1 MKAIQFL
8 GMTAFMAAMLTGCSN
23 DSELAHSNFPDDN
36 IIRVT
41 AGVNGAITR
50 AETLGTE
57 LNSDF
62 KFSLTVINKAPL
74 KEGENSNKYTYG
86 NRIFKK
92 ETGTEWSCDKI
103 LLWQDAKTP
112 VDVAALAPASSSD
125 TFYDSYDF
133 WDEKITPMEY
143 SITADQNPQKPEN
156 DLLYY
161 YKSNLVPKDALNSSG
176 KLDIQFNHAFS
187 MIDINVTLGTEY
199 SQQENPIKEVI
210 VGGSKLKATI
220 DVANSEGKGVAYAST
235 PGETSTTGE
244 NPETDIIT
252 TPGTF
257 TKATTDE
264 EKSKAAY
271 SCILIPQKID
281 ANKFKVTLKTSSKT
295 YVWTSP
301 SAITLESGHKYTL
314 ELKMGKDKLT
324 AQKGNISAGSWTE
337 GTESDST
344 LGTK

>member
-23 DSELAHSNFPDDN
+23 DSDLAHSNFPDDN

-41 AGVNGAITR
+41 AGVNGAVTR
-50 AETLGTE
+50 AETVAP
-57 LNSDF
+57 LNSN
-62 KFSLTVINKAPL
+62 FSLTVVNKAPL
-74 KEGENSNKYTYG
+74 KEGERYSTYSYG
-86 NRIFKK
+86 NKFFQKN
-92 ETGTEWSCDKI
+92 GSEWICSTP
-103 LLWQDAKTP
+103 LLWQDADTK
-112 VDVAALAPASSSD
+112 VDVAALAPAID
-125 TFYDSYDF
+125 EMTFNGIYNYMQ
-133 WDEKITPMEY
+133 KIQTLEY
-143 SITADQNPQKPEN
+143 SISDNQETQKPVNKN

-161 YKSNLVPKDALNSSG
+161 YQSDLVPRTALNSDG

-187 MIDINVTLGTEY
+187 MIDIIVTLGTEY
-199 SQQENPIKEVI
+199 SNKENPINKVI

-220 DVANSEGKGVAYAST
+220 DVTNSKGKGVAYAST
-235 PGETSTTGE
+235 PEETSTTGE

-264 EKSKAAY
+264 ENSEAKF
-271 SCILIPQKID
+271 SCILIPQTID

-301 SAITLESGHKYTL
+301 SAITLETGHKYTL
-314 ELKMGKDKLT
+314 ALTMGKDKLT
-324 AQKGNISAGSWTE
+324 AQKGNISAVSWTE
-337 GTESDST
+337 GTGSDST

>member
-41 AGVNGAITR
+41 AGVNGAVTR
-50 AETLGTE
+50 ALGTE

-187 MIDINVTLGTEY
+187 MIDIIVTLGTEY
-199 SQQENPIKEVI
+199 SNKENPINKVI
-210 VGGSKLKATI
+210 VGGSKLKATV
-220 DVANSEGKGVAYAST
+220 DVANSEGYGVAYPSES
-235 PGETSTTGE
+235 GN

-252 TPGTF
+252 TPGEF
-257 TKATTDE
+257 TMATTDHSTA
-264 EKSKAAY
+264 KF
-271 SCILIPQKID
+271 SCILIPQTID

-301 SAITLESGHKYTL
+301 DAITLETGHRYTL
-314 ELKMGKDKLT
+314 DLRMGKDKLT

-337 GTESDST
+337 GTAPGSS

>member
-23 DSELAHSNFPDDN
+23 DSELAHSNFPADN

-41 AGVNGAITR
+41 AGVNGAVTR

-57 LNSDF
+57 LNSNF

-86 NRIFKK
+86 NRIFEKTG
-92 ETGTEWSCDKI
+92 TGTEWSCRDI
-103 LLWQDAKTP
+103 LLWQDAETK
-112 VDVAALAPASSSD
+112 VDVAALAPAID
-125 TFYDSYDF
+125 NTTFRDSYDF
-133 WDEKITPMEY
+133 WDEKITTMEY
-143 SITADQNPQKPEN
+143 SITADQKTQSEAN

-161 YKSNLVPKDALNSSG
+161 YKSNMDPGKELKDG
-176 KLDIQFNHAFS
+176 KLNIQFNHAFS
-187 MIDINVTLGTEY
+187 MIDIIVTLGTEY

-210 VGGSKLKATI
+210 VGGSKLTATI
-220 DVANSEGKGVAYAST
+220 DVANSEGNVAYAST
-235 PGETSTTGE
+235 EGE

-257 TKATTDE
+257 TKKTDE
-264 EKSKAAY
+264 EKWKAAY
-271 SCILIPQKID
+271 SCILIPQTIE

-295 YVWTSP
+295 YVWTS
-301 SAITLESGHKYTL
+301 SEDITLETGHKYTL
-314 ELKMGKDKLT
+314 ALTMGKDKLT
-324 AQKGNISAGSWTE
+324 AQKGNISAVSWTE
-337 GTESDST
+337 GTNPGST

>member
-41 AGVNGAITR
+41 AGVNGAVTR
-50 AETLGTE
+50 VETMGTE
-57 LNSDF
+57 LNSN
-62 KFSLTVINKAPL
+62 FSLTVINKAPL
-74 KEGENSNKYTYG
+74 KEGERYSIYSYG
-86 NRIFKK
+86 NKFFQKK
-92 ETGTEWSCDKI
+92 GSEWICNDI
-103 LLWQDAKTP
+103 LRWQDADTK
-112 VDVAALAPASSSD
+112 VDVAALAPAID
-125 TFYDSYDF
+125 DMTFNGIYHYK
-133 WDEKITPMEY
+133 EKIKILEY
-143 SITADQNPQKPEN
+143 SISDNQETPKPEN

-161 YKSNLVPKDALNSSG
+161 YKSDLVPRTELKDG
-176 KLDIQFNHAFS
+176 KLNIQFNHAFS

-199 SQQENPIKEVI
+199 SQQENPINKVI
-210 VGGSKLKATI
+210 IGGSKLKATV
-220 DVANSEGKGVAYAST
+220 DVTNRNSYGVAYAST
-235 PGETSTTGE
+235 EGE

-252 TPGTF
+252 TPGEF
-257 TKATTDE
+257 TMATTDHSTA
-264 EKSKAAY
+264 KF
-271 SCILIPQKID
+271 SCILIPQTID

-301 SAITLESGHKYTL
+301 NAITLEPGHKYTL
-314 ELKMGKDKLT
+314 ALTMGRDKLT

-337 GTESDST
+337 GTGSDST

>member
-23 DSELAHSNFPDDN
+23 DSDLAHSNFPDDN

-41 AGVNGAITR
+41 AGVNGAVTR
-50 AETLGTE
+50 ADQLGTE
-57 LNSDF
+57 LNSN
-62 KFSLTVINKAPL
+62 FSLTVINKAPL
-74 KEGENSNKYTYG
+74 NEGERSNKYTYG
-86 NRIFKK
+86 NRVFKK
-92 ETGTEWSCDKI
+92 TGTEWICNDI
-103 LLWQDAKTP
+103 LLWQDAETK
-112 VDVAALAPASSSD
+112 VDVAALAPAID
-125 TFYDSYDF
+125 NTTFRDSYDF
-133 WDEKITPMEY
+133 WDEKITTMEY
-143 SITADQNPQKPEN
+143 SITADQKTQSEAN

-161 YKSNLVPKDALNSSG
+161 YKSNLVPKNELNTDG

-199 SQQENPIKEVI
+199 SKKDNPISEVI

-220 DVANSEGKGVAYAST
+220 DVTNSKGKGVAYAST

-244 NPETDIIT
+244 NPEADIIT

-264 EKSKAAY
+264 EKSKATY
-271 SCILIPQKID
+271 SCILIPQKIE

-301 SAITLESGHKYTL
+301 DAITLETGHRYTL
-314 ELKMGKDKLT
+314 DLTMGKDVVT

-337 GTESDST
+337 GTDSGNT
-344 LGTK
+344 LETK

>member
-23 DSELAHSNFPDDN
+23 DSELTHSNFPDDN

-41 AGVNGAITR
+41 AGVNGAVTR

-62 KFSLTVINKAPL
+62 SLTVINKAPL
-74 KEGENSNKYTYG
+74 NEGEHSNKYTYG

-92 ETGTEWSCDKI
+92 TGTEWICSDI
-103 LLWQDAKTP
+103 LLWQDAETK
-112 VDVAALAPASSSD
+112 VDVAALAPAID
-125 TFYDSYDF
+125 NTTFRDSYDF
-133 WDEKITPMEY
+133 WNEKITTMEY
-143 SITADQNPQKPEN
+143 SITADQKTQSVAN

-161 YKSNLVPKDALNSSG
+161 YKSDLVPKEALNASG

-199 SQQENPIKEVI
+199 SKKDNPINEVI

-220 DVANSEGKGVAYAST
+220 DVANSEDNGVAYAST
-235 PGETSTTGE
+235 KGE
-244 NPETDIIT
+244 NPEANIIT

-264 EKSKAAY
+264 ENSKAAY
-271 SCILIPQKID
+271 SCILIPQTIE

-301 SAITLESGHKYTL
+301 NAITLETGHRYTL
-314 ELKMGKDKLT
+314 DLRMGKDKLT
-324 AQKGNISAGSWTE
+324 AQKGNISASSWTE
-337 GTESDST
+337 GTGSGST

>member
-23 DSELAHSNFPDDN
+23 DSELAHSNFPADN

-41 AGVNGAITR
+41 AGVNGAVTR

-62 KFSLTVINKAPL
+62 SLTVVNKN
-74 KEGENSNKYTYG
+74 EGTNKYTYI
-86 NRIFKK
+86 NKIFQKTV
-92 ETGTEWSCDKI
+92 TGTEWSCDDI
-103 LLWQDAKTP
+103 LLWQNAETP
-112 VDVAALAPASSSD
+112 VAVAALAPVTNDRIFSGILNNQNQFQ
-125 TFYDSYDF
+125 T
-133 WDEKITPMEY
+133 MEY
-143 SITADQNPQKPEN
+143 SIFENQNPQNPEN

-161 YKSNLVPKDALNSSG
+161 YKSDLIPGTELKDG
-176 KLDIQFNHAFS
+176 KLNIQFNHAFS
-187 MIDINVTLGTEY
+187 MIDIIVTLGTEY
-199 SQQENPIKEVI
+199 SNKENPINKVI
-210 VGGSKLKATI
+210 VGGSKLKATV
-220 DVANSEGKGVAYAST
+220 DVANSEGNGVAYPSES
-235 PGETSTTGE
+235 GN

-271 SCILIPQKID
+271 SCILIPQTID

-301 SAITLESGHKYTL
+301 SAITLKSGHKYTL

-337 GTESDST
+337 GTGSGST

>member
-23 DSELAHSNFPDDN
+23 DSELAHSNFPADN

-41 AGVNGAITR
+41 AGVNGAVTR

-62 KFSLTVINKAPL
+62 SLTVINKAPL
-74 KEGENSNKYTYG
+74 NEGEHSNKYTYG

-92 ETGTEWSCDKI
+92 TDSEWICSDI
-103 LLWQDAKTP
+103 LRWQDADTK
-112 VDVAALAPASSSD
+112 VDVAALAPAID
-125 TFYDSYDF
+125 NTTFRDSYDF
-133 WDEKITPMEY
+133 WDEKITTMEY
-143 SITADQNPQKPEN
+143 SITADQTTQIPKN

-161 YKSNLVPKDALNSSG
+161 YKSDLVPGTELKDG

-187 MIDINVTLGTEY
+187 MIDIIVTLGTEY
-199 SQQENPIKEVI
+199 SNKENPINKVI
-210 VGGSKLKATI
+210 VGGSKLKATV
-220 DVANSEGKGVAYAST
+220 DVANSKGKGVAYAST
-235 PGETSTTGE
+235 EE
-244 NPETDIIT
+244 ANPEADIIT

-271 SCILIPQKID
+271 SCILIPQTIE

-301 SAITLESGHKYTL
+301 DAITLKTGHRYTL
-314 ELKMGKDKLT
+314 DLTMGKDVVT

-337 GTESDST
+337 GTGSGST

>member
-23 DSELAHSNFPDDN
+23 DSELAHSNFPADN

-41 AGVNGAITR
+41 AGVNGAVTR

-57 LNSDF
+57 LNSNF

-86 NRIFKK
+86 NMIFKK
-92 ETGTEWSCDKI
+92 TSTEWICDKI

-244 NPETDIIT
+244 NPETDITT

-257 TKATTDE
+257 TMAQTDQKNSTAE
-264 EKSKAAY
+264 Y
-271 SCILIPQKID
+271 SCILIPQTID

-301 SAITLESGHKYTL
+301 SAITLKTGHKYTL
-314 ELKMGKDKLT
+314 ALTMGRDKLT
-324 AQKGNISAGSWTE
+324 AQKGNISAGSWKE
-337 GTESDST
+337 GTAPDSS

>member
-41 AGVNGAITR
+41 AGVNGAVTR
-50 AETLGTE
+50 AEETLGTE
-57 LNSDF
+57 LNSN
-62 KFSLTVINKAPL
+62 FSLTVINKDPL
-74 KEGENSNKYTYG
+74 KENERDNIYSYG
-86 NRIFKK
+86 NKFFQKQ
-92 ETGTEWSCDKI
+92 GSEWICNDI
-103 LLWQDAKTP
+103 LLWQDAETK
-112 VDVAALAPASSSD
+112 VDVAALAPAID
-125 TFYDSYDF
+125 DMTFNGIYHYK
-133 WDEKITPMEY
+133 EKIQILEY
-143 SITADQNPQKPEN
+143 SITANQKTPKPEN

-161 YKSNLVPKDALNSSG
+161 YKSDLVPKNELKDG
-176 KLDIQFNHAFS
+176 KLNIQFNHAFS

-199 SQQENPIKEVI
+199 SKKDNPINEVI
-210 VGGSKLKATI
+210 VGGSKLKATV
-220 DVANSEGKGVAYAST
+220 DVTNRNGYGVAYA
-235 PGETSTTGE
+235 STTGE

-252 TPGTF
+252 TPGEF
-257 TKATTDE
+257 TMATTDHSTA
-264 EKSKAAY
+264 KF
-271 SCILIPQKID
+271 SCILIPQKIE

-301 SAITLESGHKYTL
+301 DAITLETGHRYTL
-314 ELKMGKDKLT
+314 NLTMGKDVVT

-337 GTESDST
+337 GTDSGST

>member
-23 DSELAHSNFPDDN
+23 DSELAHSNFPADN

-41 AGVNGAITR
+41 AGVNGAVTR
-50 AETLGTE
+50 AETETMGTE
-57 LNSDF
+57 LNSN
-62 KFSLTVINKAPL
+62 FSLTVINKDPL
-74 KEGENSNKYTYG
+74 KENERDNIYSYG
-86 NRIFKK
+86 NKFFKK
-92 ETGTEWSCDKI
+92 TDTEWICNDI
-103 LLWQDAKTP
+103 LLWQDADTK
-112 VDVAALAPASSSD
+112 VDVAALAPAID
-125 TFYDSYDF
+125 EMTFNGIYHYK
-133 WDEKITPMEY
+133 EKIKILEY
-143 SITADQNPQKPEN
+143 SISDNQETPKPEN

-161 YKSNLVPKDALNSSG
+161 YKSDLVPRTELKDG
-176 KLDIQFNHAFS
+176 KLNIQFNHAFS

-199 SQQENPIKEVI
+199 SNKDNPINKVI
-210 VGGSKLKATI
+210 VGGSKLKATV
-220 DVANSEGKGVAYAST
+220 DVTNRYGVAYAST
-235 PGETSTTGE
+235 EGE

-252 TPGTF
+252 TPGEF
-257 TKATTDE
+257 TMATTDHSTA
-264 EKSKAAY
+264 KF

-301 SAITLESGHKYTL
+301 NAITLEPGHKYTL
-314 ELKMGKDKLT
+314 ALTMGRDKLT

-337 GTESDST
+337 GTDSGGT

>member
-41 AGVNGAITR
+41 AGVNGAVTR

-62 KFSLTVINKAPL
+62 RLTVVN
-74 KEGENSNKYTYG
+74 EGSDKYTYG
-86 NRIFKK
+86 NKIFKK
-92 ETGTEWSCDKI
+92 TDSEWSCSDI
-103 LLWQDAKTP
+103 LLWQDAETP
-112 VDVAALAPASSSD
+112 VAVAALAPVINSW
-125 TFYDSYDF
+125 DF
-133 WDEKITPMEY
+133 NNIYNNQDKFQIFEY
-143 SITADQNPQKPEN
+143 VISENQNPQKPGN

-161 YKSNLVPKDALNSSG
+161 YESNLVPGEALKGG
-176 KLDIQFNHAFS
+176 KLNIQFNHAFS

-199 SQQENPIKEVI
+199 SKKDNPISEVI
-210 VGGSKLKATI
+210 VGGSKIRATLDI
-220 DVANSEGKGVAYAST
+220 TNREGKGVAYAST
-235 PGETSTTGE
+235 MGTNS
-244 NPETDIIT
+244 ETDITT

-257 TKATTDE
+257 TKAETDE

-271 SCILIPQKID
+271 SCILIPQTIE

-301 SAITLESGHKYTL
+301 DAITLETGHRYTL
-314 ELKMGKDKLT
+314 DLTMGKDKLT
-324 AQKGNISAGSWTE
+324 AQKGNISAVSWTE
-337 GTESDST
+337 GTGSDST

>member
-23 DSELAHSNFPDDN
+23 DSDLAHSNFPDDN

-41 AGVNGAITR
+41 AGVNGAVTR
-50 AETLGTE
+50 ADQLGTE
-57 LNSDF
+57 LNSDY
-62 KFSLTVINKAPL
+62 KFSLTVINKDT
-74 KEGENSNKYTYG
+74 ENEYNYKYTHE
-86 NRIFKK
+86 NKIFQKI
-92 ETGTEWSCDKI
+92 GTEWICNTI
-103 LLWQDAKTP
+103 LLWQDAETP
-112 VDVAALAPASSSD
+112 VDVAALAPVTD
-125 TFYDSYDF
+125 DDMIFFGILNNKNQFQTLPYN
-133 WDEKITPMEY
+133 
-143 SITADQNPQKPEN
+143 ITADQKTQKPEN

-161 YKSNLVPKDALNSSG
+161 YKSNLVPGTELKDG

-187 MIDINVTLGTEY
+187 MIDIIVTLGTEY

-210 VGGSKLKATI
+210 VGGSKLTATI

-235 PGETSTTGE
+235 EGE

-257 TKATTDE
+257 TKATTDVE
-264 EKSKAAY
+264 NSEAKF

-295 YVWTSP
+295 YVWTS
-301 SAITLESGHKYTL
+301 SEDITLETGHKYTL
-314 ELKMGKDKLT
+314 ALTMGKDKLT
-324 AQKGNISAGSWTE
+324 AQKGNISAGSWTK
-337 GTESDST
+337 GTAPDST

>member
-41 AGVNGAITR
+41 AGVNGAVTR

-62 KFSLTVINKAPL
+62 RLTVVN
-74 KEGENSNKYTYG
+74 EGSDKYTYG
-86 NRIFKK
+86 NKIFKK
-92 ETGTEWSCDKI
+92 TDSEWSCSDI
-103 LLWQDAKTP
+103 LLWQDAETP
-112 VDVAALAPASSSD
+112 VAVAALAPVINSW
-125 TFYDSYDF
+125 DF
-133 WDEKITPMEY
+133 NNIYNNQDKFQIFEY
-143 SITADQNPQKPEN
+143 VISENQNPQKPGN

-161 YKSNLVPKDALNSSG
+161 YKSNLVPKTALNSDG
-176 KLDIQFNHAFS
+176 KLNIQFNHAFS
-187 MIDINVTLGTEY
+187 MIDIIVTLGTEY
-199 SQQENPIKEVI
+199 SKKDNPINEVI
-210 VGGSKLKATI
+210 VGGSKIRATLDI
-220 DVANSEGKGVAYAST
+220 TNSKGVAYAST
-235 PGETSTTGE
+235 MGT

-257 TKATTDE
+257 TMAQTDLE
-264 EKSKAAY
+264 NSKAAY
-271 SCILIPQKID
+271 SCILIPQTID

-301 SAITLESGHKYTL
+301 DAITLEIGHRYTL
-314 ELKMGKDKLT
+314 ALTMGRDKLT

-337 GTESDST
+337 GTESGST

>member
-23 DSELAHSNFPDDN
+23 DSDLAHSNFPDDN

-41 AGVNGAITR
+41 AGVNGAVTR

-57 LNSDF
+57 LNSNF

-74 KEGENSNKYTYG
+74 KEGERDNKYTYG
-86 NRIFKK
+86 NKFFQKN
-92 ETGTEWSCDKI
+92 GSEWICSTP
-103 LLWQDAKTP
+103 LLWQDADTK
-112 VDVAALAPASSSD
+112 VDVAALAPAID
-125 TFYDSYDF
+125 EMTFNGIYNYMQ
-133 WDEKITPMEY
+133 KIQTLEY
-143 SITADQNPQKPEN
+143 SISDNQETPSVKN

-161 YKSNLVPKDALNSSG
+161 YQSDLVPRTALNSDG

-199 SQQENPIKEVI
+199 SNKANPINKVI

-220 DVANSEGKGVAYAST
+220 DVANSEGYGVAYPSES
-235 PGETSTTGE
+235 GN

-252 TPGTF
+252 TPGEF
-257 TKATTDE
+257 TMATTDHSTA
-264 EKSKAAY
+264 KF
-271 SCILIPQKID
+271 SCILIPQTID

-301 SAITLESGHKYTL
+301 TAITLETGHKYTL
-314 ELKMGKDKLT
+314 DLTMGKDVVT
-324 AQKGNISAGSWTE
+324 AQNGNISAGSWTE
-337 GTESDST
+337 GTAPDST

>member
-23 DSELAHSNFPDDN
+23 DSDLAHSNFPDDN

-41 AGVNGAITR
+41 AGVNGAVTR

-57 LNSDF
+57 LNN
-62 KFSLTVINKAPL
+62 KFSLTVVNKDT
-74 KEGENSNKYTYG
+74 ENEYNYKYTHE
-86 NRIFKK
+86 NRIFQKI
-92 ETGTEWSCDKI
+92 GTEWICNTI
-103 LLWQDAKTP
+103 LLWQDAETP
-112 VDVAALAPASSSD
+112 VDVAALAPVID
-125 TFYDSYDF
+125 KDWIFLGILNNQNQFRTL
-133 WDEKITPMEY
+133 EY
-143 SITADQNPQKPEN
+143 EITADQKTQKPEN

-161 YKSNLVPKDALNSSG
+161 YKSNLVPKNELNTDG

-220 DVANSEGKGVAYAST
+220 DVANSEGNVAYAST
-235 PGETSTTGE
+235 EGE
-244 NPETDIIT
+244 NPEADITT

-257 TKATTDE
+257 TMAQTDQKNSTAE
-264 EKSKAAY
+264 Y
-271 SCILIPQKID
+271 SCILIPQKIE

-301 SAITLESGHKYTL
+301 SAITLETGHKYTL
-314 ELKMGKDKLT
+314 ALTMGKDKLT
-324 AQKGNISAGSWTE
+324 AQKGNISAGSWKERTAP
-337 GTESDST
+337 DSS

>member
-41 AGVNGAITR
+41 AGVNGAVTR

-57 LNSDF
+57 LKSN
-62 KFSLTVINKAPL
+62 FSLTVINKAPL
-74 KEGENSNKYTYG
+74 NEGEHSNKYTYG
-86 NRIFKK
+86 NRFFKK
-92 ETGTEWSCDKI
+92 TGTEWICSDI
-103 LLWQDAKTP
+103 LLWQDAETK
-112 VDVAALAPASSSD
+112 VDVAALAPAID
-125 TFYDSYDF
+125 NTTFRDSYDF
-133 WDEKITPMEY
+133 WDEKITTMEY
-143 SITADQNPQKPEN
+143 SITADQKTQSEAN

-161 YKSNLVPKDALNSSG
+161 YQSDLVPKDALNSDG

-187 MIDINVTLGTEY
+187 MIDIIVTLGTEY
-199 SQQENPIKEVI
+199 SQKDNPISEVI

-235 PGETSTTGE
+235 TGE
-244 NPETDIIT
+244 NPEANVFP

-257 TKATTDE
+257 TKATTDQKNSTAE
-264 EKSKAAY
+264 F
-271 SCILIPQKID
+271 SCILIPQTIE

-301 SAITLESGHKYTL
+301 DAITLEIGHRYTL
-314 ELKMGKDKLT
+314 DLKMGKDKLT
-324 AQKGNISAGSWTE
+324 AQKGNISASSWTE
-337 GTESDST
+337 GTDPGSS

>member
-23 DSELAHSNFPDDN
+23 DSDLTHSNFPDDN

-41 AGVNGAITR
+41 AGVNGAVTR
-50 AETLGTE
+50 AEPLGTE
-57 LNSDF
+57 LNN

-86 NRIFKK
+86 NMIFKK
-92 ETGTEWSCDKI
+92 TSTEWICDKI

-235 PGETSTTGE
+235 TGE
-244 NPETDIIT
+244 NPEANVFP

-257 TKATTDE
+257 TKATTDQKNSTAE
-264 EKSKAAY
+264 F
-271 SCILIPQKID
+271 SCILIPQNIE

-301 SAITLESGHKYTL
+301 DAITLETGHRYTL
-314 ELKMGKDKLT
+314 NLTMGKDKLT

-337 GTESDST
+337 GTGPDST
-344 LGTK
+344 LETK

>member
-23 DSELAHSNFPDDN
+23 DSDLTHSNFPDDN

-41 AGVNGAITR
+41 AGVNGAVTR
-50 AETLGTE
+50 ADPMGTE

-62 KFSLTVINKAPL
+62 SLTVVNKDPL
-74 KEGENSNKYTYG
+74 KENERDNKYTYG
-86 NRIFKK
+86 NMFFKK
-92 ETGTEWSCDKI
+92 TGTEWICNDI
-103 LLWQDAKTP
+103 LLWQDAETK
-112 VDVAALAPASSSD
+112 VDVAALAPAID
-125 TFYDSYDF
+125 EMTFRKSYDF
-133 WDEKITPMEY
+133 FDEKITPMEY
-143 SITADQNPQKPEN
+143 SIIADQTTQSEAN

-161 YKSNLVPKDALNSSG
+161 YKSNLVPKDALNSDG

-187 MIDINVTLGTEY
+187 MIDIIVTLGTEY
-199 SQQENPIKEVI
+199 SQQENPINKVI

-220 DVANSEGKGVAYAST
+220 DVANSEGNVAYAST
-235 PGETSTTGE
+235 GT

-271 SCILIPQKID
+271 SCILIPQTID

-295 YVWTSP
+295 YVWTS
-301 SAITLESGHKYTL
+301 SEDITLETGHKYTL
-314 ELKMGKDKLT
+314 ALTMGRDKLT
-324 AQKGNISAGSWTE
+324 AQKGNISAGSWKE
-337 GTESDST
+337 GTAPDST

>member
-23 DSELAHSNFPDDN
+23 DSELTHSNFPDDN

-41 AGVNGAITR
+41 AGVNGAVTR

-57 LNSDF
+57 LNSN
-62 KFSLTVINKAPL
+62 FSLTVINKAPL
-74 KEGENSNKYTYG
+74 NEGEHSNKYTYG
-86 NRIFKK
+86 NRFFKK
-92 ETGTEWSCDKI
+92 TGTEWICSDI
-103 LLWQDAKTP
+103 LLWQDAETK
-112 VDVAALAPASSSD
+112 VDVAALAPAID
-125 TFYDSYDF
+125 NTTFRDSYDF
-133 WDEKITPMEY
+133 WDEKITTMEY
-143 SITADQNPQKPEN
+143 SITADQKTRKPEN

-161 YKSNLVPKDALNSSG
+161 YKSDLVPKEALNASG

-199 SQQENPIKEVI
+199 SQQENPISEVI

-235 PGETSTTGE
+235 TGE
-244 NPETDIIT
+244 NPEANVFP

-264 EKSKAAY
+264 ENSKAAF
-271 SCILIPQKID
+271 SCILIPQNIE

-301 SAITLESGHKYTL
+301 DAITLETGHRYTL
-314 ELKMGKDKLT
+314 NLTMGKDKLT

-337 GTESDST
+337 GTGSGSS

>member
-23 DSELAHSNFPDDN
+23 DSDLAHSNFPDDN

-41 AGVNGAITR
+41 AGVNGAVTR

-57 LNSDF
+57 LNN
-62 KFSLTVINKAPL
+62 KFSLTVVNKAPL
-74 KEGENSNKYTYG
+74 KEGERYSIYSYG
-86 NRIFKK
+86 NKFFQKK
-92 ETGTEWSCDKI
+92 GSEWICNDI
-103 LLWQDAKTP
+103 LLWQDADTK
-112 VDVAALAPASSSD
+112 VDVAALAPAID
-125 TFYDSYDF
+125 EMTFNGIYNYMQ
-133 WDEKITPMEY
+133 KIQTLEY
-143 SITADQNPQKPEN
+143 SISDNQETQKPEN

-161 YKSNLVPKDALNSSG
+161 YKSDLVPRTELKDG
-176 KLDIQFNHAFS
+176 KLNIQFNHAFS

-199 SQQENPIKEVI
+199 SQQENPINKVI
-210 VGGSKLKATI
+210 VGGSKLKATV
-220 DVANSEGKGVAYAST
+220 DVTNRNGYGVAYAST

-271 SCILIPQKID
+271 SCILIPQTID

-301 SAITLESGHKYTL
+301 SAITLKSGHKYTL
-314 ELKMGKDKLT
+314 ALTMGRDKLT

-337 GTESDST
+337 GTGSDST

>member
-23 DSELAHSNFPDDN
+23 DSDLAHSNFPDDN

-41 AGVNGAITR
+41 AGVNGAVTR
-50 AETLGTE
+50 ADQLGTE
-57 LNSDF
+57 LNN

-74 KEGENSNKYTYG
+74 KEGEHSNKYTYG

-92 ETGTEWSCDKI
+92 TGTEWICSDI
-103 LLWQDAKTP
+103 LLWQDAETK
-112 VDVAALAPASSSD
+112 VDVAALAPAID
-125 TFYDSYDF
+125 NTTFRDSYDF
-133 WDEKITPMEY
+133 WNEKITTMEY
-143 SITADQNPQKPEN
+143 SITADQKTQSEAN

-161 YKSNLVPKDALNSSG
+161 YKSNMDPGKELKDG
-176 KLDIQFNHAFS
+176 KLNIQFNHAFS

-199 SQQENPIKEVI
+199 SNKDNPISEVI

-220 DVANSEGKGVAYAST
+220 DVANSDGKGVAYA
-235 PGETSTTGE
+235 STTGE
-244 NPETDIIT
+244 NPETDITT
-252 TPGTF
+252 TPGEF
-257 TKATTDE
+257 TKATNNE
-264 EKSKAAY
+264 EKSKAVF
-271 SCILIPQKID
+271 SCILIPQTIE

-301 SAITLESGHKYTL
+301 DAITLKTGHRYTL
-314 ELKMGKDKLT
+314 DLTMGKDVVT

-337 GTESDST
+337 GTESGST

>member
-8 GMTAFMAAMLTGCSN
+8 SMTAFMAAMLTGCSN

-41 AGVNGAITR
+41 AGVNGAVTR
-50 AETLGTE
+50 GAETLGTE
-57 LNSDF
+57 LNSN
-62 KFSLTVINKAPL
+62 FSLTVINKDPL
-74 KEGENSNKYTYG
+74 KENERDNIYSYG
-86 NRIFKK
+86 NKFFQKQ
-92 ETGTEWSCDKI
+92 GSEWICNDI
-103 LLWQDAKTP
+103 LLWQDAETK
-112 VDVAALAPASSSD
+112 VDVAALAPAID
-125 TFYDSYDF
+125 DMTFNGIYHYKK
-133 WDEKITPMEY
+133 KIQILEY
-143 SITADQNPQKPEN
+143 SITANQETPKPEN

-161 YKSNLVPKDALNSSG
+161 YKSDLVPKNELKDG
-176 KLDIQFNHAFS
+176 KLNIQFNHAFS

-199 SQQENPIKEVI
+199 SKKDNPINEVI
-210 VGGSKLKATI
+210 VGGSKLKATV
-220 DVANSEGKGVAYAST
+220 DVTNRNGYGVAYA
-235 PGETSTTGE
+235 STTGE

-271 SCILIPQKID
+271 SCILIPQKIE

-301 SAITLESGHKYTL
+301 DAITLETGHRYTL
-314 ELKMGKDKLT
+314 DLTMGKDVVT

-337 GTESDST
+337 GTDSGST

>member
-23 DSELAHSNFPDDN
+23 DSDLAHSNFPDDN

-41 AGVNGAITR
+41 AGVNGAVTR
-50 AETLGTE
+50 AETME
-57 LNSDF
+57 LKSN
-62 KFSLTVINKAPL
+62 FSLTVINKAPL
-74 KEGENSNKYTYG
+74 KEGERYSIYSYG
-86 NRIFKK
+86 NKFFQKN
-92 ETGTEWSCDKI
+92 GSEWICSTP
-103 LLWQDAKTP
+103 LLWQDADTK
-112 VDVAALAPASSSD
+112 VDVAALAPAID
-125 TFYDSYDF
+125 EMTFNGIYNYMQ
-133 WDEKITPMEY
+133 KIQTLEY
-143 SITADQNPQKPEN
+143 SISDNQETPSVKN

-161 YKSNLVPKDALNSSG
+161 YQSDLVPRTALNSDR

-187 MIDINVTLGTEY
+187 MIDIIVTLGTEY
-199 SQQENPIKEVI
+199 SNKANPINKVI

-220 DVANSEGKGVAYAST
+220 DVANSEGYGVAYPSES
-235 PGETSTTGE
+235 GN

-252 TPGTF
+252 TPGEF
-257 TKATTDE
+257 TMATTDHSTA
-264 EKSKAAY
+264 KF
-271 SCILIPQKID
+271 SCILIPQTID

-301 SAITLESGHKYTL
+301 SAITLETGHKYTL
-314 ELKMGKDKLT
+314 ALTMGRDKLT

-337 GTESDST
+337 GTGSGST

>member
-23 DSELAHSNFPDDN
+23 DSDLAHSNFPDDN

-41 AGVNGAITR
+41 AGVNGAVTR

-57 LNSDF
+57 LNN
-62 KFSLTVINKAPL
+62 KFSLTVVNKDT
-74 KEGENSNKYTYG
+74 ENEYNYKYTHE
-86 NRIFKK
+86 NKIFQKIG
-92 ETGTEWSCDKI
+92 TGTEWICNDI
-103 LLWQDAKTP
+103 LLWQDAETP
-112 VDVAALAPASSSD
+112 VDVAALAPVID
-125 TFYDSYDF
+125 DDMIFLGILNNQNQFQTL
-133 WDEKITPMEY
+133 PY
-143 SITADQNPQKPEN
+143 SITADQKTKSEEN

-161 YKSNLVPKDALNSSG
+161 YKSDLVPGKELKDG
-176 KLDIQFNHAFS
+176 KLNIQFNHAFS

-220 DVANSEGKGVAYAST
+220 DVANSEGNVAYAST
-235 PGETSTTGE
+235 GN
-244 NPETDIIT
+244 NPETDITT
-252 TPGTF
+252 TPGEF

-271 SCILIPQKID
+271 SCILIPQTIE

-301 SAITLESGHKYTL
+301 SAITLETGHRYTL
-314 ELKMGKDKLT
+314 ELTMGKDVVT
-324 AQKGNISAGSWTE
+324 AQNGNISAGSWTK
-337 GTESDST
+337 GTGSGST

>member
-41 AGVNGAITR
+41 AGVNGAVTR

-62 KFSLTVINKAPL
+62 SLTVINKAPL
-74 KEGENSNKYTYG
+74 NEGEHSNKYTYG

-92 ETGTEWSCDKI
+92 TGTEWICSDI
-103 LLWQDAKTP
+103 LLWQDAETK
-112 VDVAALAPASSSD
+112 VDVAALAPAID
-125 TFYDSYDF
+125 NTTFRDSYDF
-133 WDEKITPMEY
+133 WNEKITTMEY
-143 SITADQNPQKPEN
+143 SITADQKTQSEAN

-161 YKSNLVPKDALNSSG
+161 YKSNMDPGKELKDG
-176 KLDIQFNHAFS
+176 KLNIQFNHAFS

-199 SQQENPIKEVI
+199 SNKDNPISEVI

-235 PGETSTTGE
+235 TGE
-244 NPETDIIT
+244 NPETDITT
-252 TPGTF
+252 TPGEF
-257 TKATTDE
+257 TKATNNE
-264 EKSKAAY
+264 EKSKAVF
-271 SCILIPQKID
+271 SCILIPQTIE

-301 SAITLESGHKYTL
+301 GAITLKTGHRYTL
-314 ELKMGKDKLT
+314 DLTMGKDVVT

-337 GTESDST
+337 GTESGST

>member
-41 AGVNGAITR
+41 AGVNGAVTR

-57 LNSDF
+57 LNSN
-62 KFSLTVINKAPL
+62 FSLTVINKAPL
-74 KEGENSNKYTYG
+74 KEGEHSNKYTYG

-92 ETGTEWSCDKI
+92 TGTEWICNDI
-103 LLWQDAKTP
+103 LLWQDAETK
-112 VDVAALAPASSSD
+112 VDVAALAPAID
-125 TFYDSYDF
+125 NTTFRDSYDF
-133 WDEKITPMEY
+133 WNEKITTMEY
-143 SITADQNPQKPEN
+143 SISDNQKTHSEAN

-161 YKSNLVPKDALNSSG
+161 CKSDLVPKEALNASG

-199 SQQENPIKEVI
+199 SQQENPINEVI
-210 VGGSKLKATI
+210 VGGSKIKATI

-235 PGETSTTGE
+235 TGE
-244 NPETDIIT
+244 NPEANIIT

-264 EKSKAAY
+264 ENSKAAY
-271 SCILIPQKID
+271 SCILIPQTIE

-301 SAITLESGHKYTL
+301 NAITLETGRRYTL
-314 ELKMGKDKLT
+314 NLTMGRDKLT

-337 GTESDST
+337 GTGSDSS
-344 LGTK
+344 LETK

>member
-41 AGVNGAITR
+41 AGVNGAVTR

-57 LNSDF
+57 LNSN
-62 KFSLTVINKAPL
+62 FSLTVINKDPL
-74 KEGENSNKYTYG
+74 KENERDNIYSYG
-86 NRIFKK
+86 NKFFQKQ
-92 ETGTEWSCDKI
+92 GSEWICNDI
-103 LLWQDAKTP
+103 LLWQDADTK
-112 VDVAALAPASSSD
+112 VDVAALAPAID
-125 TFYDSYDF
+125 EMTFNGIYHYKK
-133 WDEKITPMEY
+133 KIQILEY
-143 SITADQNPQKPEN
+143 SITADQKTRSVAN

-161 YKSNLVPKDALNSSG
+161 YKSDLIPGTELKDG
-176 KLDIQFNHAFS
+176 KLNIQFNHAFS
-187 MIDINVTLGTEY
+187 MIDIIVTLGTEY
-199 SQQENPIKEVI
+199 SNKDNPISEVI
-210 VGGSKLKATI
+210 VGGSKLKATV
-220 DVANSEGKGVAYAST
+220 DVTNRNGYGVAYAST
-235 PGETSTTGE
+235 EGE

-252 TPGTF
+252 TPGEF
-257 TKATTDE
+257 TMATIDHSTA
-264 EKSKAAY
+264 KF

-301 SAITLESGHKYTL
+301 DAITLKPGHRYTL
-314 ELKMGKDKLT
+314 DLTMGKDVVT

-337 GTESDST
+337 GTDSGST

>member
-23 DSELAHSNFPDDN
+23 DSELAHSNFPADN

-41 AGVNGAITR
+41 AGVNGAVTR

-62 KFSLTVINKAPL
+62 RLTVVN
-74 KEGENSNKYTYG
+74 EGSDKYTYG
-86 NRIFKK
+86 NKIFKK
-92 ETGTEWSCDKI
+92 TGTEWSSDEI
-103 LLWQDAKTP
+103 LVWQDAETP
-112 VDVAALAPASSSD
+112 VAVAALAPVINSW
-125 TFYDSYDF
+125 DF
-133 WDEKITPMEY
+133 NNIYNNQDKFQIFEY
-143 SITADQNPQKPEN
+143 VISENQNPQKPAN

-161 YKSNLVPKDALNSSG
+161 YKSNLVPKEALNSSG

-199 SQQENPIKEVI
+199 SKKDNPISEVI
-210 VGGSKLKATI
+210 VGGSKIRATLDI
-220 DVANSEGKGVAYAST
+220 TNREGKGVAYAST
-235 PGETSTTGE
+235 MGTNS
-244 NPETDIIT
+244 ETDIIT

-257 TKATTDE
+257 TKAETD
-264 EKSKAAY
+264 KDNSKAAY
-271 SCILIPQKID
+271 SCILIPQTIE

-301 SAITLESGHKYTL
+301 TAITLEIGHRYTL
-314 ELKMGKDKLT
+314 ELTMGRDKLT
-324 AQKGNISAGSWTE
+324 AQKGNISAVSWTE
-337 GTESDST
+337 GTAPGST